1 MKRKS
6 APNDRPVIDKT
17 IHIPLPENKLKLRTA
32 LVIALIVLAVASFA
46 FGINSL
52 VGTDAGMAEITVL
65 SGEMNAGDDFTF
77 YYNLGFGGADATDE
91 RREVRSLY
99 SQAATDALEIFS
111 SDVEAEGG
119 GNLYYLNSRPNE
131 DVAVDGALYSALE
144 QLEGSGTRYHYLA
157 PLYEQYYAMF
167 NSASDAEAAEDDPR
181 LNDAQAEFFSQIA
194 AFASDSGEIALE
206 LLGDNKVRLHVS
218 EEYMRFA
225 EANGVTT
232 FIDLTWMKNAFIA
245 DYIAQ
250 ELIDAGYTH
259 GALIS
264 DDGFMRCLDDETGAE
279 YSFTF
284 SHRDGTT
291 ITNLSTL
298 QFSGT
303 VSIAYLHDYPLES
316 GNSGGYYLYSDGTLR
331 SAFLDT
337 ADGLDRSCVPELAA
351 YSFEDGC
358 AGLAL
363 RLAPVFISSDL
374 DMNELAELEK
384 DGITVYYTQ
393 DGVLC
398 STAES

>member
-167 NSASDAEAAEDDPR
+167 NSASDAEAAEYDPR

-232 FIDLTWMKNAFIA
+232 LIDLTWMKNAFIA

-363 RLAPVFISSDL
+363 KLAPVFISSDL

>member
-167 NSASDAEAAEDDPR
+167 NSASDPEAAEYDPR

>member
-167 NSASDAEAAEDDPR
+167 NSASDAEAAEYDPR

-384 DGITVYYTQ
+384 DGITMYYTQ

>member
-46 FGINSL
+46 FGVNSL

-167 NSASDAEAAEDDPR
+167 NSASDAEAAEYDPR

-194 AFASDSGEIALE
+194 AFTSDSGEIALE

>member
-167 NSASDAEAAEDDPR
+167 NSASDAEAAEYDPR

-206 LLGDNKVRLHVS
+206 LLGDNNVRLHVS

-363 RLAPVFISSDL
+363 KLAPVFISSDL

>member
-1 MKRKS
+1 
-6 APNDRPVIDKT
+6 
-17 IHIPLPENKLKLRTA
+17 
-32 LVIALIVLAVASFA
+32 
-46 FGINSL
+46 
-52 VGTDAGMAEITVL
+52 
-65 SGEMNAGDDFTF
+65 
-77 YYNLGFGGADATDE
+77 
-91 RREVRSLY
+91 
-99 SQAATDALEIFS
+99 
-111 SDVEAEGG
+111 
-119 GNLYYLNSRPNE
+119 
-131 DVAVDGALYSALE
+131 
-144 QLEGSGTRYHYLA
+144 
-157 PLYEQYYAMF
+157 
-167 NSASDAEAAEDDPR
+167 
-181 LNDAQAEFFSQIA
+181 
-194 AFASDSGEIALE
+194 
-206 LLGDNKVRLHVS
+206 
-218 EEYMRFA
+218 MRFA

>member
-119 GNLYYLNSRPNE
+119 GNLHYLNSRPNE

-167 NSASDAEAAEDDPR
+167 NSASDAEAAEYDPR

-363 RLAPVFISSDL
+363 KLAPVFISSDL

>member
-46 FGINSL
+46 FGVNSL

-167 NSASDAEAAEDDPR
+167 NSASDAEAAEYDPR

-206 LLGDNKVRLHVS
+206 LLGDNNVRLHVS

-363 RLAPVFISSDL
+363 KLAPVFISSDL

>member
-167 NSASDAEAAEDDPR
+167 NSASDAEAAEYDPR

-206 LLGDNKVRLHVS
+206 LLGDNKVRLNVS

-363 RLAPVFISSDL
+363 KLAPVFISSDL

>member
-167 NSASDAEAAEDDPR
+167 NSASDAEAAEYDPR

-363 RLAPVFISSDL
+363 KLAPVFISSDL

-398 STAES
+398 STAEN

>member
-32 LVIALIVLAVASFA
+32 LVIAFIVLAVASFA

-119 GNLYYLNSRPNE
+119 GNLYSLNSRPNE

-167 NSASDAEAAEDDPR
+167 NSASDAEAAEYDPR

-303 VSIAYLHDYPLES
+303 VSIAYLHDYPLEI

>member
-46 FGINSL
+46 FGVNSL

-167 NSASDAEAAEDDPR
+167 NSASDAEAAEYDPR

-218 EEYMRFA
+218 EECMRFA

>member
-167 NSASDAEAAEDDPR
+167 NSASDPEAAEYDPR

-363 RLAPVFISSDL
+363 KLAPVFISSDL

>member
-99 SQAATDALEIFS
+99 SLAATDALEIFS

-167 NSASDAEAAEDDPR
+167 NSASDAEAAEYDPR

>member
-99 SQAATDALEIFS
+99 SLAATDALEIFS

-167 NSASDAEAAEDDPR
+167 NSASDAEAAEYDPR

-363 RLAPVFISSDL
+363 KLAPVFISSDL

>member
-46 FGINSL
+46 FGVNSL

-131 DVAVDGALYSALE
+131 YVAVDGALYSALE

-167 NSASDAEAAEDDPR
+167 NSASDAEAAEYDPR

-363 RLAPVFISSDL
+363 KLAPVFISSDL

>member
-99 SQAATDALEIFS
+99 SLAATDALEIFS

-167 NSASDAEAAEDDPR
+167 NSASDAEAAEYDPR

-232 FIDLTWMKNAFIA
+232 FIDLTWMENAFIA

-363 RLAPVFISSDL
+363 KLAPVFISSDL

>member
-167 NSASDAEAAEDDPR
+167 NSASDAEAAEYDPR

-206 LLGDNKVRLHVS
+206 LLGDNKVCLHVS

-363 RLAPVFISSDL
+363 KLAPVFISSDL

>member
-46 FGINSL
+46 FGVNSL

-99 SQAATDALEIFS
+99 SLAATDALEIFS

-167 NSASDAEAAEDDPR
+167 NSASDAEAAEYDPR

-206 LLGDNKVRLHVS
+206 LLGDNKVCLHVS

-351 YSFEDGC
+351 YSFNDGC

-393 DGVLC
+393 DGILC

>member
-65 SGEMNAGDDFTF
+65 SGEMNSGDDFTF

-167 NSASDAEAAEDDPR
+167 NSASDAEAAEYDPR

>member
-167 NSASDAEAAEDDPR
+167 NSASDAEAAEYDPR

-393 DGVLC
+393 DGALC

>member
-131 DVAVDGALYSALE
+131 DVAVDGALHSALE

-167 NSASDAEAAEDDPR
+167 NSASDAEAAEYDPR

>member
-52 VGTDAGMAEITVL
+52 VGTDAGMAEIPVL
-65 SGEMNAGDDFTF
+65 SGAMNAGDDLTF

-167 NSASDAEAAEDDPR
+167 NSASDAEAAEYDPR

-363 RLAPVFISSDL
+363 KLAPVFISSDL

>member
-167 NSASDAEAAEDDPR
+167 NSASDAEAAEYDPR

-264 DDGFMRCLDDETGAE
+264 DDGFMRCFDDETGAE

>member
-167 NSASDAEAAEDDPR
+167 NSASDAEAAEYDPR

>member
-46 FGINSL
+46 FGVNSL

-167 NSASDAEAAEDDPR
+167 NSASDAEAAEYDPR

-331 SAFLDT
+331 STFLDT

-351 YSFEDGC
+351 YSFNDGC

-384 DGITVYYTQ
+384 YGITVYYTQ

>member
-167 NSASDAEAAEDDPR
+167 NSASDAEAAEYDPR

-363 RLAPVFISSDL
+363 KLAPVFISSDL

>member
-46 FGINSL
+46 FGVNSL

-167 NSASDAEAAEDDPR
+167 NSASDAEAAEYDPR

-298 QFSGT
+298 QLSGT

-363 RLAPVFISSDL
+363 KLAPVFISSDL

>member
-167 NSASDAEAAEDDPR
+167 NSASDAEAAEYDPR

-206 LLGDNKVRLHVS
+206 LLGDNKVRLNVS

-298 QFSGT
+298 RFSGT

-363 RLAPVFISSDL
+363 KLAPVFISSDL